1 MRTIKREELERKR
14 NALSSEIHSSMNSTR
29 DADHR
34 RDMFKDPYGSA
45 SMTHDDE
52 VAALMVERRAREL
65 NEVDRALADMDAGR
79 YGVCRECGGPI
90 GEGRLKVL
98 PFATRCVRCQSQL
111 ETERPAA

>member
-1 MRTIKREELERKR
+1 MRTIRRELERKR
-14 NALSSEIHSSMNSTR
+14 NALSSAIHSSMDSTR

-45 SMTHDDE
+45 SLTHDDE

-65 NEVDRALADMDAGR
+65 NEIDRALADMDAGR
-79 YGVCRECGGPI
+79 YGVCRDCDEAI

-98 PFATRCVRCQSQL
+98 PFATRCVACQSRL
-111 ETERPAA
+111 ETERRAA